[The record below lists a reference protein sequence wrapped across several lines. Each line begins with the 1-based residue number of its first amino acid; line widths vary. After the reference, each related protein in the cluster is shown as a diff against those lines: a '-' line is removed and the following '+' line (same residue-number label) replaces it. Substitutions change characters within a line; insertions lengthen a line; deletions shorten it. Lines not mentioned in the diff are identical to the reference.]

1 MKILYIGD
9 SHIFHLF
16 PNEDNVI
23 YLVDITLNKIR
34 KGNGD
39 TKIKHESYD
48 KNINAIKYIIS
59 EDGSSL
65 LDFINNFECDYVFLS
80 IGEID
85 VRYHLSKQLIK
96 NENALD
102 DIYEVYLKFLNS
114 INKNLI
120 ISSITPPG
128 DTSNNINSRVEIT
141 KKSNEIIKKICK
153 NNNYIYFDVYDDF
166 NNNGILSLDKSD
178 GGVHINK
185 SFLNY
190 FHEKIKNKKLCSN

>member
-1 MKILYIGD
+1 MNILYIGD

-39 TKIKHESYD
+39 TKIKYESYD

-85 VRYHLSKQLIK
+85 VRYHLSKQISK
-96 NENALD
+96 NINAINQIY
-102 DIYEVYLKFLNS
+102 DIYSNFLKKIKHKMIL
-114 INKNLI
+114 
-120 ISSITPPG
+120 SSLTPPN
-128 DTSNNINSRVEIT
+128 DNIGNRVLIT
-141 KKSNEIIKKICK
+141 KEANEIIHKIC
-153 NNNYIYFDVYDDF
+153 NDSGYIYYDVYTDF
-166 NNNGILSLDKSD
+166 NRDGLLSSEKSD
-178 GGVHINK
+178 GGTHINK
-185 SFLNY
+185 SFFSY
-190 FHEKIKNKKLCSN
+190 FIEKIKKIII